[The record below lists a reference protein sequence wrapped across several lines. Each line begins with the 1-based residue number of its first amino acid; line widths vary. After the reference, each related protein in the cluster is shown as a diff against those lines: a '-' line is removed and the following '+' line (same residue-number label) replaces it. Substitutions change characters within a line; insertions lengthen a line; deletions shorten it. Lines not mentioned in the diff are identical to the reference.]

1 MLTITLKENY
11 NAPTL
16 SVKQEPHLPRWYFPI
31 VLLRIILVA
40 LLTLVWSVP
49 VLIFSFFD
57 PHAERS
63 AQLIRFWARCVLWV
77 CGITITVQGR
87 EQLDPTRA
95 YLFMA
100 NHQSNVDIPVLM
112 AAFAHLQVRWV
123 SKQEVRKMPVIGV
136 CMARTHQVLVDR
148 DSPTQAISVIRRVR
162 ALLTDGISVIFFP
175 EGTRTR
181 DGHLQAFK
189 PGGFVV
195 ALESRVPVVPIT
207 LNGSRAIWPP
217 GGFDLRPGTVTVEFS
232 EPIMV
237 DPQLSKRA
245 AREWLSAQVRKA
257 MVARLHE
264 TPVPSPSSVNV
275 SPVAVSTS
283 ASENLS
289 S

>member
-11 NAPTL
+11 NAPTF
-16 SVKQEPHLPRWYFPI
+16 SVKQEPQLPRWYLPI
-31 VLLRIILVA
+31 VLVRILIVA

-49 VLIFSFFD
+49 VLLFSFFD

-63 AQLIRFWARCVLWV
+63 AHLIRFWARCVLWT
-77 CGITITVQGR
+77 CGITVRVRGR
-87 EQLDPTRA
+87 EHLDPTRA
-95 YLFMA
+95 YVFMA
-100 NHQSNVDIPVLM
+100 NHQSNVDIPILM
-112 AAFAHLQVRWV
+112 AAFAQIQVRWV
-123 SKQEVRKMPVIGV
+123 SKQEVRKVPVIGV
-136 CMARTHQVLVDR
+136 CMARTQQVLVDR

-195 ALESRVPVVPIT
+195 ALESGVPVVPIT

-217 GGFDLRPGTVTVEFS
+217 GGFDLRPGTVEVDFS
-232 EPIMV
+232 EPITL
-237 DPQLSKRA
+237 DPQLPKRV
-245 AREWLSAQVRKA
+245 AREMLSAKVREA
-257 MVARLHE
+257 MVARLHDA
-264 TPVPSPSSVNV
+264 PPNPSVSV
-275 SPVAVSTS
+275 SPVVVSTS
-283 ASENLS
+283 SASEHPS